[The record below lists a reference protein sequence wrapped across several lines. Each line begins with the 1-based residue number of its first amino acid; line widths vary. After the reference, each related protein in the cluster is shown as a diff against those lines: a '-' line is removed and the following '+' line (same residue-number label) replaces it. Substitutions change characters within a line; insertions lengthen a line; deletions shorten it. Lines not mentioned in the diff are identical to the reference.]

1 MGRLDGQTALVTG
14 GGRGIGRA
22 IVKKLA
28 SEGANVVI
36 NYGTSDRAAKE
47 TADLCRKEYG
57 VKTLVVQ
64 ADVSRPE
71 DMKRLFEEAKAL
83 TGKVEILVNNAGITA
98 DNLILRMTD
107 EDFDRVQKINL
118 YGTFYGMKLAAKT
131 MLRQRYGRIISLSSV
146 VGLHG
151 NAGQVN
157 YAASKA
163 GIVGMTKALA
173 KEMASRGVTVNGVA
187 PGMIETDMTAA
198 MTEAAHKA
206 MEGQIPAGRMG
217 SPEDIAEAVAFF
229 ADPASGY
236 VTGQILAVDGGMAL

>member
-36 NYGTSDRAAKE
+36 NYGTSDRAAKV

-57 VKTLVVQ
+57 VKTLAVQ
-64 ADVSRPE
+64 ADVSRAE
-71 DMKRLFEEAKAL
+71 DVQRLFEEAKAL

-163 GIVGMTKALA
+163 GIVGMTKSLA
-173 KEMASRGVTVNGVA
+173 KEMASRGVTVNAVA

-198 MTEAAHKA
+198 MTETAHKA

-236 VTGQILAVDGGMAL
+236 VTGQVLAVDGGMAL